1 MTGNFWGPFAGQV
14 YSPVRQF
21 HGKTNLLMVILPK
34 YGKIWVSLSF
44 SLVYISLAASITIA
58 NGQNE
63 LSQQTNFNRI
73 QDGAWLQLS
82 CV

>member
-1 MTGNFWGPFAGQV
+1 
-14 YSPVRQF
+14 
-21 HGKTNLLMVILPK
+21 MVIPPK

-44 SLVYISLAASITIA
+44 SLVYISLAASMTTA
-58 NGQNE
+58 KGQNE
-63 LSQQTNFNRI
+63 WSQQTNFNRI

>member
-1 MTGNFWGPFAGQV
+1 MTGNFWGPFAGKFI
-14 YSPVRQF
+14 SPVRQF
-21 HGKTNLLMVILPK
+21 HGKANSLMVIPPK

-44 SLVYISLAASITIA
+44 SLVYISLFASVTIV

-63 LSQQTNFNRI
+63 WSQQTNLNRI
-73 QDGAWLQLS
+73 QDGAWLQSS